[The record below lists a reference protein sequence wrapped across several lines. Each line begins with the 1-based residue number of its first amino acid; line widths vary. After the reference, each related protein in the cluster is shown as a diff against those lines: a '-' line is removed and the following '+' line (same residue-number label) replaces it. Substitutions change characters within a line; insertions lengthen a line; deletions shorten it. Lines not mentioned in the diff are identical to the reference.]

1 MDINDYKD
9 RIPEP
14 LLKEF
19 EEEASIAKL
28 NKKQKEEALRRLE
41 DEYTR
46 ARIHPGE
53 SIGVI
58 TAESFGEPSTQMS
71 IHDNEKII
79 VKIKNRIRI
88 TKIGEFVNNLM
99 AINGAI
105 KINEDSEVL
114 PVEELDILVPSINQ
128 DERIEWKKI
137 VELSRHKS
145 PNKLIKLTTA
155 SGREIVATDNHSFVT
170 RLNNMVVPIVGKGL
184 RIGDRIPVMKYLPE
198 HCASLLTVSNYVN
211 LPNEDS
217 FRVTRSYRPT
227 KLIPKELK
235 LDWNFGWFIGA
246 YLAEGNATSGH
257 VSISNLD
264 DNYIKNAKKFLE
276 SIKLDYKENY
286 HNRGFAP
293 SRDLIVNSSL
303 LARLISTTCEIGSF
317 NKHVPEFAYSA
328 KDEFIT
334 GLLRAY
340 FDGDGNFHA
349 DRNLIRVSSNSKE
362 LIDGIALLLSRF
374 KIFSYKVKDKKDQYW
389 LLIPYK
395 YATLFLAH
403 IGSDIDYKLEALE
416 KMSNE
421 AKKFWNNYSRDYT
434 DMISGFGDLFYRT
447 AKKLNYPARYV
458 NNFTKRQKIGRT
470 ALYRYIKLFEKLAKE
485 KNVDINNELKV
496 MHRMFNSDV
505 VWDEI
510 VNIEYVDN
518 EYEYVYDLS
527 VPGLETFT
535 TFDGLITH
543 NTLNTFHFAG
553 VAELQVSLGLPRLI
567 EILDGRENISTPFM
581 EIFLKKPYNQD
592 QDKVKEVAAELKETK
607 LKEISSEF
615 AVNAIKLLVEVTL
628 DRKAMKNLKITDKYL
643 LDTLSEGL
651 KGISVK
657 QLSNSNLVFK
667 PKEETKEL
675 DLKEIYKLKEK
686 IKDVYIKGVSGI
698 KQVLPVKQTGEF
710 VILVSGSNLKEV
722 MMIKEVDSTRT
733 TTNNIHEIA
742 KILGIDAVREAIIAE
757 ALKVIKDQGIDI
769 DIRHIMFIADLMTTS
784 GNIKGMTRSGITS
797 DKESV
802 LARAS
807 FETPIKHI
815 INAALIGEQ
824 DYLNSVIENVIMN
837 QPVPLGTGLP
847 KLVSN
852 VKIEEKKEKWQ

>member
-1 MDINDYKD
+1 MEINDYKG

-41 DEYTR
+41 EEYMR

-53 SIGVI
+53 AIGVI

-71 IHDNEKII
+71 IRHNEKII
-79 VKIKNRIRI
+79 VKIKDKIRI
-88 TKIGEFVNNLM
+88 TKIGEFVNTFM
-99 AINGAI
+99 SMNGAI

-114 PVEELDILVPSINQ
+114 PIEDLDIFVPSINQ
-128 DERIEWKKI
+128 DEKIEWKRI

-184 RIGDRIPVMKYLPE
+184 RTGDRIPVMKYLPE

-211 LPNEDS
+211 LPNEES
-217 FRVTRSYRPT
+217 FRVARSYRPT

-246 YLAEGNATSGH
+246 YLAEGNATSGQ

-276 SIKLDYKENY
+276 DLKLGYKEKY
-286 HNRGFAP
+286 HHRGFAP
-293 SRDLIVNSSL
+293 SRDLTVNSSL
-303 LARLISTTCEIGSF
+303 LARLISTTCESGSF

-328 KDEFIT
+328 KDEFAA
-334 GLLRAY
+334 GLLRGY

-374 KIFSYKVKDKKDQYW
+374 KIFSYKVKDKKNQHW

-395 YATLFLAH
+395 YAPLFLAH
-403 IGSDIDYKLEALE
+403 IGSDIGYKLKALE
-416 KMSNE
+416 KMSVN
-421 AKKFWNNYSRDYT
+421 AKNFWNNYSRDYT
-434 DMISGFGDLFYRT
+434 DMISGFGDLFYET
-447 AKKLNYPARYV
+447 AKKLNYPTRYV

-470 ALYRYIKLFEKLAKE
+470 ALYRYIRLFEKLAKE
-485 KNVDINNELKV
+485 KNVDINKELKV

-510 VNIEYVDN
+510 VNIEYADN

-567 EILDGRENISTPFM
+567 EIFDGRENVSTPFM

-592 QDKVKEVAAELKETK
+592 QNEVKEVAAALRETK
-607 LKEISSEF
+607 LREISSEF
-615 AVNAIKLLVEVTL
+615 SVDAVKLQVEVTL
-628 DRKAMKNLKITDKYL
+628 DKKAMKNLKITDKYL
-643 LDTLSEGL
+643 LDTLT
-651 KGISVK
+651 
-657 QLSNSNLVFK
+657 Q
-667 PKEETKEL
+667 
-675 DLKEIYKLKEK
+675 
-686 IKDVYIKGVSGI
+686 
-698 KQVLPVKQTGEF
+698 
-710 VILVSGSNLKEV
+710 
-722 MMIKEVDSTRT
+722 
-733 TTNNIHEIA
+733 H
-742 KILGIDAVREAIIAE
+742 
-757 ALKVIKDQGIDI
+757 
-769 DIRHIMFIADLMTTS
+769 
-784 GNIKGMTRSGITS
+784 
-797 DKESV
+797 
-802 LARAS
+802 
-807 FETPIKHI
+807 
-815 INAALIGEQ
+815 
-824 DYLNSVIENVIMN
+824 
-837 QPVPLGTGLP
+837 
-847 KLVSN
+847 
-852 VKIEEKKEKWQ
+852 

>member
-1 MDINDYKD
+1 MDIDDYKG
-9 RIPEP
+9 RIREP
-14 LLKEF
+14 LLDKF
-19 EEEASIAKL
+19 NEEAEAVKL

-41 DEYTR
+41 EEYKKSL
-46 ARIHPGE
+46 IHPGE

-71 IHDNEKII
+71 IHHNEKII
-79 VKIKNRIRI
+79 VKIKNKIRI
-88 TKIGEFVNNLM
+88 TKISEFVDNFM
-99 AINGAI
+99 AMNGAI
-105 KINEDSEVL
+105 KISEDSEVL
-114 PVEELDILVPSINQ
+114 PIEDLDIFVPSINQ
-128 DERIEWKKI
+128 DEKIEWKRV

-145 PNKLIKLTTA
+145 LNKLIKLTTA
-155 SGREIVATDNHSFVT
+155 SGRGIVATDNHSFVT
-170 RLNNMVVPIVGKGL
+170 RLNNMVVPIIGKGL
-184 RIGDRIPVMKYLPE
+184 RTGDRIPVMKYLPE

-246 YLAEGNATSGH
+246 YLAEGNATSGQ

-264 DNYIKNAKKFLE
+264 DNYIKNAKKFLDDLE
-276 SIKLDYKENY
+276 LDYREK
-286 HNRGFAP
+286 HHHRGFAP
-293 SRDLIVNSSL
+293 SRDLTVNSSL
-303 LARLISTTCEIGSF
+303 LARLISTTCESGSF

-328 KDEFIT
+328 KDEFAA

-340 FDGDGNFHA
+340 FDGDSNFHA
-349 DRNLIRVSSNSKE
+349 DRNLIRASSNSKE

-374 KIFSYKVKDKKDQYW
+374 KIFSYKVKDKKNQYW

-395 YATLFLAH
+395 YAPLFLAH
-403 IGSDIDYKLEALE
+403 IGSDIDYKLKALE
-416 KMSNE
+416 KMSVKS
-421 AKKFWNNYSRDYT
+421 KKFWNNYSRDYT

-447 AKKLNYPARYV
+447 AKKLNYPTRYV

-553 VAELQVSLGLPRLI
+553 VAELQISLGLPRLI

-592 QDKVKEVAAELKETK
+592 QDKVKEVATELKETK

-615 AVNAIKLLVEVTL
+615 AVNAIKLQVEVTL
-628 DRKAMKNLKITDKYL
+628 DKKAMKNLKITDKYL
-643 LDTLSEGL
+643 LDTLSEEL
-651 KGISVK
+651 KGISIK
-657 QLSNSNLVFK
+657 QLSNGNLVFK

-686 IKDVYIKGVSGI
+686 IKDVYVKGVSGI

-710 VILVSGSNLKEV
+710 VILTSGSNLKEV
-722 MMIKEVDSTRT
+722 MMIKEVDATRI

-742 KILGIDAVREAIIAE
+742 KILGIDAAREAIIAE
-757 ALKVIKDQGIDI
+757 ALKVIRDQGIDI

-815 INAALIGEQ
+815 INASLIGEQ

-852 VKIEEKKEKWQ
+852 VKIEEKKEK